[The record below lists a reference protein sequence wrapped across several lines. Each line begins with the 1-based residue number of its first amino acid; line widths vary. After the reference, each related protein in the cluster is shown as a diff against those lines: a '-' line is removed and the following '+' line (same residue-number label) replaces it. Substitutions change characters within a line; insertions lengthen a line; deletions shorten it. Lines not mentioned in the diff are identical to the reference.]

1 MALMLRTIG
10 QVRTAFKRW
19 ADRFVKDNGLGD
31 AVRAHDLEKVRRIA
45 NAKLS
50 KVEAGVLVEYYFPD
64 LVRERVKRELLWP
77 SASNAG
83 RKRRQRERNQDK
95 IVGDRLNPKPARVT
109 RSSTLQKLSQH
120 IKFRNNLL
128 ENAEPDISEDFKVK
142 EIVSLSSDVIFNPAT
157 QTTRYSAQRE
167 AKRNLERRMQGYEID
182 VLYGSG
188 EGLLR
193 FFAKGNLVLN
203 HDGHDHHVTV
213 NAEAVA
219 SPSDMAL
226 HSVELII
233 DGKVLSIEPAD
244 KALMPEE
251 AVTVLRRIAE
261 NCIRNGA

>member
-1 MALMLRTIG
+1 MIPVLKTIG

-19 ADRFVKDNGLGD
+19 ADRFIKDNGLNA
-31 AVRAHDLEKVRRIA
+31 AVRARDLEKVRRIA
-45 NAKLS
+45 RAKLS
-50 KVEAGVLVEYYFPD
+50 RVEADVLVEYYFPD
-64 LVRERVKRELLWP
+64 LVRERVKREMWP

-83 RKRRQRERNQDK
+83 TKRRMRERRQDK
-95 IVGDRLNPKPARVT
+95 VVGNSLSLKPARVT

-120 IKFRNNLL
+120 IKFRTNLL
-128 ENAEPDISEDFKVK
+128 ENAEPDVSEDFKVK
-142 EIVSLSSDVIFNPAT
+142 EIVSLASDVIFNPAT

-167 AKRNLERRMQGYEID
+167 AKRNLERRMHGYEID

-193 FFAKGNLVLN
+193 FFAKGNLVIN
-203 HDGHDHHVTV
+203 HNGHEHHVLV
-213 NAEAVA
+213 NAGAVA

-233 DGKVLSIEPAD
+233 DGTAIRIEPAD

-251 AVTVLRRIAE
+251 AVAVLQRIAE
-261 NCIRNGA
+261 NCVRNGA

>member
-1 MALMLRTIG
+1 MAMMLTTIG

-19 ADRFVKDNGLGD
+19 ADRFIKENGLTA
-31 AVRAHDLEKVRRIA
+31 AVKAKDPEKITRIA

-50 KVEAGVLVEYYFPD
+50 KVEAEVLVEYYFPA
-64 LVRERVKRELLWP
+64 LVRERVQRELYP

-95 IVGDRLNPKPARVT
+95 LQGDHLSLKPARVT
-109 RSSTLQKLSQH
+109 RSSMLQKLSQH
-120 IKFRNNLL
+120 IKFRTNLL
-128 ENAEPDISEDFKVK
+128 ENAEPDTSEDFKVK
-142 EIVSLSSDVIFNPAT
+142 EIVSLSSNVIFNPAT

-167 AKRNLERRMQGYEID
+167 AKRNLERRMPGYEID

-193 FFAKGNLVLN
+193 FFAKTTVTLM
-203 HDGHDHHVTV
+203 HDDHEHHVMV

-219 SPSDMAL
+219 SPTDMAL

-233 DGKVLSIEPAD
+233 NGTALKIEPAD
-244 KALMPEE
+244 KAMMPEE
-251 AVTVLRRIAE
+251 AVSMLRRIAE
-261 NCIRNGA
+261 NCIRNAA

>member
-182 VLYGSG
+182 VLYGSLIRRQIYGIYHETRQLLQCPLHLSGRARQELRQMG
-188 EGLLR
+188 ELSHQRG
-193 FFAKGNLVLN
+193 G
-203 HDGHDHHVTV
+203 GETP
-213 NAEAVA
+213 EADRA
-219 SPSDMAL
+219 
-226 HSVELII
+226 
-233 DGKVLSIEPAD
+233 
-244 KALMPEE
+244 
-251 AVTVLRRIAE
+251 
-261 NCIRNGA
+261 